1 MGSLAGVYT
10 ASMPVFEVVDRATGI
25 KGFCNFYEGTNPR
38 RLNYGV
44 CTAPGSRSLRPRL
57 PA

>member
-44 CTAPGSRSLRPRL
+44 CTAPGSRSLL